1 VGFQLGALIAAATL
15 PVRRF
20 QTEIEHVGEM
30 MDGWP
35 KDQVNILGL
44 STVAEPIIWRALGV
58 RWGRRGLSTRHH
70 NIYMRFTG
78 YFKH

>member
-58 RWGRRGLSTRHH
+58 RWGGEVGAHDTTISTCVLQ
-70 NIYMRFTG
+70 G